1 MNYESLMGYPIPV
14 VRGRYEQKEAIL
26 YALSVGAGEWL
37 GQGAASFLTESAGPL
52 VLPSLCLVL
61 GHPGF
66 WISDPATTAD
76 WRRNLHAEERFT
88 IHAPLPAAA
97 EIVGTTR
104 IVDIVDKGTAK
115 GALLYTEK
123 TITNAQTGQLL
134 AVVQRTQMLRGD
146 GGYDGPSGPVR
157 PAPSE
162 PVGEPDIVR
171 IVKTAKHQ
179 AFLYRLNGDPNP
191 LHTDP
196 EVAKSAGFEQPI
208 LHGLCTFGIAATAAL
223 FELAGGVPERIR
235 SFGARFTSPVYPG
248 ETLQVELWH
257 SGHVRVRVVERDIIA
272 LNHGHVTIGEAV

>member
-1 MNYESLMGYPIPV
+1 MNYESLMRYPIPV
-14 VRGRYEQKEAIL
+14 MRGRYEQKDAIL

-37 GQGAASFLTESAGPL
+37 EQGSASFLTESTGPR

-66 WISDPATTAD
+66 WVSDPATTVD
-76 WRRNLHAEERFT
+76 WRRNVHAEERFT
-88 IHAPLPAAA
+88 IHAPLPPAA

-104 IVDIVDKGTAK
+104 IVDIVDKGVAK

-123 TITNAQTGQLL
+123 TIVDAKTNQVL

-146 GGYDGPSGPVR
+146 GGYGGPSGPAR

-162 PVGEPDIVR
+162 PPGEPNIVR
-171 IVKTAKHQ
+171 IIKTAKHQ

-196 EVAKSAGFEQPI
+196 EVAKSAGFRQPI

-223 FELAGGVPERIR
+223 FELADGDPERIR

-248 ETLQVELWH
+248 ETLQIELWH
-257 SGHVRVRVVERDIIA
+257 SGHVRVRVAERDTIV
-272 LNHGHVTIGEAV
+272 LNNGQVTIGESA